1 VLEGDRVVSIRVLV
15 DKHRL
20 GTLAAIRDLPIRTPT
35 GVIVKLSQVAD
46 AVEEPGQIELRR
58 EDLRQLVGVT
68 ARLEGRDLGG
78 AMAEIRAKLAED
90 KSLPPGVVEFGG
102 LYQQQQESF
111 SNLLFVL
118 AMAIFLVF
126 TVLLIEFRSFYEPVA
141 IVFGAVLA
149 LFGTVLALWL
159 THTTL
164 NIVSF
169 LGAIIGVGIVA
180 KNGILMLDFVGHLRA
195 EGLDLEEAIVRSGH
209 RRLRPV
215 LMTSLAAA
223 LGMLPLAWG
232 IGSGAAML
240 KPLAIAV
247 IGALCISMVFS
258 LIATPT
264 VYYLMQRLSAKPVL
278 QKLTPHE

>member
-1 VLEGDRVVSIRVLV
+1 LEGDRVVTIRVLV
-15 DKHRL
+15 DKQRL

-35 GVIVKLSQVAD
+35 GVTVKLSQVAD
-46 AVEEPGQIELRR
+46 VVEEPGQIELRR

-90 KSLPPGVVEFGG
+90 KSLPPGTVEFGG

-111 SNLLFVL
+111 RNLLFVL

-180 KNGILMLDFVGHLRA
+180 KNGILMLDFVDRLRA
-195 EGLDLEEAIVRSGH
+195 EGVPLEEAIVRSGH

-215 LMTSLAAA
+215 LMTSMAAA

-247 IGALCISMVFS
+247 IGALCISLLFS

-264 VYYLMQRLSAKPVL
+264 VYYLMLLWGKKPGL
-278 QKLTPHE
+278 QKLMPHE